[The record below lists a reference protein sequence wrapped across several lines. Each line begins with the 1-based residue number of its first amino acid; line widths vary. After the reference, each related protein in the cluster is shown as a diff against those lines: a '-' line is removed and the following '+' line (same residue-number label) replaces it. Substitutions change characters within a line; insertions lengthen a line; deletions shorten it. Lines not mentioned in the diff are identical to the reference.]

1 MITHL
6 TPSVP
11 VLLVCAT
18 LAGVSVCQ
26 TAEAARG
33 RARQNPART
42 TFVSDTGSLLR
53 GPRFAT
59 EFGAVPSVSDLQAIK
74 THGCNALHLYAECF
88 GQGYN
93 PGTRS
98 NAVDQV
104 VAMTR
109 TNGLYLVMTIGNWR
123 N

>member
-1 MITHL
+1 MKPRL

-11 VLLVCAT
+11 LFLDCAT
-18 LAGVSVCQ
+18 LASVSVCQ

-33 RARQNPART
+33 RARQTPARI

-74 THGCNALHLYAECF
+74 THCCSALYLYTECF
-88 GQGYN
+88 ARAY
-93 PGTRS
+93 RS
-98 NAVDQV
+98 ALPDPVLDLCSVRLGGCVVRKVD
-104 VAMTR
+104 
-109 TNGLYLVMTIGNWR
+109 I
-123 N
+123 